1 MRFLL
6 LCLFATVAV
15 SGQDEA
21 KKDEAAPK
29 EGEAPAEGEAKEG
42 EEAPAEASS
51 DDYVKKAANDQCNA
65 TEAQSGCVEG
75 YRCMMMKA
83 NFEKEFDDEF
93 KNKNFKLIKQWEGES
108 KWTCQPEGLCDKKCT
123 KDDGCKI
130 SKFLED
136 GNEISNECGAS
147 TLVASAISLLAIA
160 SLS

>member
-1 MRFLL
+1 
-6 LCLFATVAV
+6 
-15 SGQDEA
+15 
-21 KKDEAAPK
+21 
-29 EGEAPAEGEAKEG
+29 
-42 EEAPAEASS
+42 
-51 DDYVKKAANDQCNA
+51 
-65 TEAQSGCVEG
+65 
-75 YRCMMMKA
+75 MMMKA

-136 GNEISNECGAS
+136 GNEISNECSAS
-147 TLVASAISLLAIA
+147 TLVASAISLLALA